1 MKCFLLFIKLAIK
14 KNKYHSILLKIP
26 QMKHL
31 ILWLALVSPLLINAQ
46 QKVPLDDMSF
56 WKSSDKTNWQI
67 AGDVTADLNQPEAMT
82 KTAGK
87 GVLVNIPNAQNRSNL
102 QSVAEYG
109 DVDVSFDFMMASHSN
124 SGFYLMGR
132 YEIQLLDSWGVKN
145 PMTGDCGGIYK
156 RRRYENGK
164 EILWEGHAPRL
175 NACLAPGLWQH
186 LDISFQAPRFD
197 AAGNKIANAKVLLI
211 KMNGVTIQENV
222 ELTGPTGGPIA
233 ETEAPTGPF
242 MIQGDHGPVAF
253 RNFVI
258 SNFSGKPAEFSNI
271 SYKVFYGKFKEPK
284 DFLSKQPD
292 ATGKIDKLS
301 WDVSKQDNDF
311 AQIFTGTLKVPVAGK
326 HQFTFQIGGK
336 YYVTVGGKELLPDAW
351 TTSNNKRS
359 ADIELAAGDV
369 PVEITVYKT
378 DGWLAP
384 VLGMSV
390 QGPNFRNTQYQSLG
404 SLLSSPPNDPIYL
417 EAKEPT
423 ILRSFSDVVKN
434 GKKQKRITH
443 AVNVGNQDKLH
454 YTYDL
459 SNGAIAQIW
468 KGDFLDTSPMW
479 DNRGDGSSRPRG
491 AVLALTD
498 SPLFV
503 ATDSKGTIS
512 ETPAENANYRALGY
526 DLDVNNLPTFRYQM
540 LGSEVEDQI
549 RITDGKYL
557 TRALSVKNIDA
568 NKQAMFRV
576 AVGSSI
582 TKLTDNTYE
591 VDGKSYFIKLVA
603 GTTATIEK
611 VGDNTMLLIPVKEKV
626 EYSIMW

>member
-1 MKCFLLFIKLAIK
+1 
-14 KNKYHSILLKIP
+14 
-26 QMKHL
+26 MKHL
-31 ILWLALVSPLLINAQ
+31 ILMLALISSLLTNAQ
-46 QKVPLDDMSF
+46 QKIPLDDMSF
-56 WKSSDKTNWQI
+56 WKPNEKTNWQI
-67 AGDVTADLNQPEAMT
+67 AGDVIADINQHEVMT
-82 KTAGK
+82 KTEGK
-87 GVLVNIPNAQNRSNL
+87 GILVNLQDAKNRANL

-145 PMTGDCGGIYK
+145 PATGDCGGIYK

-197 AAGNKIANAKVLLI
+197 AAGKKTANAKVLLI
-211 KMNGVTIQENV
+211 KMNGVVIQENV

-233 ETEAPTGPF
+233 ETEAPMGPF

-253 RNFVI
+253 KNFVI
-258 SNFSGKPAEFSNI
+258 ANLSGKPAEFSNV

-284 DFLSKQPD
+284 DFLGKKPD
-292 ATGKIDKLS
+292 VTGTIEKLT

-311 AQIFTGTLKVPVAGK
+311 AQIFTGILKTPVAGK
-326 HQFTFQIGGK
+326 HQFSFQIAGK
-336 YYVTVGGKELLPDAW
+336 YYVKVDGKELLPDAW
-351 TTSNNKRS
+351 TSTNDKRT
-359 ADIELAAGDV
+359 AEMDLPAGDV

-378 DGWLAP
+378 DGWMAP

-404 SLLSSPPNDPIYL
+404 SLLAGSPNDPIYL
-417 EAKEPT
+417 DAKEPT

-434 GKKQKRITH
+434 GKRQKRITH

-459 SNGAIAQIW
+459 ENGAIAQIW

-503 ATDSKGTIS
+503 ATDTKGTVS
-512 ETPAENANYRALGY
+512 EMPAESANYRALGY
-526 DLDVNNLPTFRYQM
+526 DLDANNLPTFRYQM
-540 LGSEVEDQI
+540 YGSEVEDQI
-549 RITDGKYL
+549 RITEGKYF
-557 TRALSVKNIDA
+557 TRSLSVKNIDA
-568 NKQAMFRV
+568 NKPTMFRV

-582 TKLTDNTYE
+582 TKLTDDTYE
-591 VDGKSYFIKLVA
+591 VDGKSYYIKVPT
-603 GTTATIEK
+603 GTVATIEK
-611 VGDNTMLLIPVKEKV
+611 LGENTVLLVPVKDKV
-626 EYSIMW
+626 EYSVLW

>member
-1 MKCFLLFIKLAIK
+1 
-14 KNKYHSILLKIP
+14 
-26 QMKHL
+26 MKHL

-67 AGDVTADLNQPEAMT
+67 TGDVTADLNQPEAMT

-87 GVLVNIPNAQNRSNL
+87 GVLVNIPDAQNRSNL

-132 YEIQLLDSWGVKN
+132 YEVQLLDSWGVKN
-145 PMTGDCGGIYK
+145 PGTGDCGGIYK

-197 AAGNKIANAKVLLI
+197 AAGNKTANAKVLSI

-222 ELTGPTGGPIA
+222 ELTGPTGGPIS
-233 ETEAPTGPF
+233 ETEAPMGPF

-284 DFLSKQPD
+284 DFLSNKPD

-359 ADIELAAGDV
+359 ADIELPAGDV

-417 EAKEPT
+417 DANEPT

-434 GKKQKRITH
+434 GKRQKRITH

-479 DNRGDGSSRPRG
+479 DNRGDGSSHPRG

-503 ATDSKGTIS
+503 ATDSKGTVS
-512 ETPAENANYRALGY
+512 ENPAENANYRALGY

-557 TRALSVKNIDA
+557 KRVLTVKNIDA

-591 VDGKSYFIKLVA
+591 IDGKSYFIKLVA

-611 VGDNTMLLIPVKEKV
+611 VGDNAMLLIPVKEKV